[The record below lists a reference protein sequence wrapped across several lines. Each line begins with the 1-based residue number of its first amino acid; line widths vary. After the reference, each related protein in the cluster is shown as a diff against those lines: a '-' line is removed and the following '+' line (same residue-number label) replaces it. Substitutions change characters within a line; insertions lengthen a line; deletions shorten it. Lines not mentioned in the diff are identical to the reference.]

1 MKARR
6 LILGASLA
14 LLLAAFPG
22 VSPAAAAC
30 PAPTTG
36 YPGTVMGTSG
46 LAAYWRLGETSGTT
60 ACDATGVNSGTYQG
74 GYSLGAPGGI
84 GGDSNTAV
92 SFDGNT
98 GQVSVPD
105 SSSLD
110 TGDAFSIEAW
120 VKRSSPSSGVW
131 EVIVSKQSGSWLL
144 MFDESDRLVLRR
156 AKYSNVAYSVARVTD
171 TNWHYVAA
179 TKNGGAVNLYID
191 GKASNGTI
199 SNSAMTDNTSPL
211 AIGQSNASSFFDG
224 TIDELAVYRSVLTPS
239 QIAAHYNA
247 GVAAAPAP
255 TPTPTPTPAP
265 TGSDPVIG
273 AAGDIACD
281 PADPFFNGGAGTPDG
296 CHQRATSNLVVGTGL
311 TGVLTLGDEQY
322 DDATLAKFQQVYNGT
337 WGRVNNLGHQGIG
350 NHEYLTAGA
359 KGYFDYFNGVGQING
374 PAGPRGKGYYSFEVG
389 QWHIVA
395 LNSNCAQVSCASGST
410 QEKWLKADLAAHPT
424 ACTLAY
430 WHHPRFSSGGAGNTA
445 AVAPLFTDLYNAG
458 ADVVL
463 SGHDHDYERFAPQ
476 TPAQV
481 ADSAKGVTQF
491 IVGTGGKSLK
501 PFNGAQRNSLVR
513 NSSTYGVLRMTLHP
527 KSYDFKFVP
536 EAGKTFTD
544 SGTVACH

>member
-36 YPGTVMGTSG
+36 YPGSVMGTSG

-120 VKRSSPSSGVW
+120 VKRSSPSSGGW

-144 MFDESDRLVLRR
+144 IFDESDRLVLRR

-191 GKASNGTI
+191 GKASNGTVT
-199 SNSAMTDNTSPL
+199 NSTMTDNSLPL
-211 AIGQSNASSFFDG
+211 VIGQSSGASFYEG
-224 TIDELAVYRSVLTPS
+224 TVDEVAVYRSVLTPS
-239 QIAAHYNA
+239 QIAAHYSA
-247 GVAAAPAP
+247 ASSAAPAP
-255 TPTPTPTPAP
+255 TPPPTPPP
-265 TGSDPVIG
+265 TNGDPQIA

-281 PADPFFNGGAGTPDG
+281 PADPFFNNGQGTPDG
-296 CHQRATSNLVVGTGL
+296 CHQLATSKLVVNTGL
-311 TGVLTLGDEQY
+311 TGILTLGDEQY
-322 DDATLAKFQQVYNGT
+322 DDATLGKFQQVYEPT
-337 WGRVNNLGHQGIG
+337 WGRANNLGHQGIG

-359 KGYFDYFNGVGQING
+359 KGYFDYFNGVGQINA

-410 QEKWLKADLAAHPT
+410 QEKWLKDDLAAHPT

-481 ADSAKGVTQF
+481 GDSAHGVTQF
-491 IVGTGGKSLK
+491 VVGTGGKSLK

-513 NSSTYGVLRMTLHP
+513 NSATYGVLRMTLHP